1 MALLAITLYYQCC
14 IVTTLNM
21 KVHVKGKVHM
31 QFACVL
37 TCVGDMSDQAIK
49 FYQKYSWSGQTRDV
63 PNYNFQGFFFS
74 ADCILLGPCIVLVS
88 ATYV

>member
-37 TCVGDMSDQAIK
+37 TCLEDMSDQAIK
-49 FYQKYSWSGQTRDV
+49 FYQKYSWSGQTGDV
-63 PNYNFQGFFFS
+63 PNYNFQGFFS
-74 ADCILLGPCIVLVS
+74 VLIV
-88 ATYV
+88 YY